1 MDKNKS
7 KSIHKIHISKL
18 SSVDDLKKKIYTGE
32 IILFSGLNEIIDI
45 KNVIDLYFS
54 YALNKSIDSLLNDFK
69 ANSSKLNHDF
79 LKLQALVKKCNLIK
93 HIFCRLFSKFKF
105 KLDDLYIDSVCLRYS
120 PRHKSKSLGS
130 LKPVG
135 AHRDTWASNIYQQI
149 NWWIPLHDVDKK
161 NSIYVAPSYFK
172 KKILNNSSTWNY
184 KKHKLISNY
193 PSVPSTIN
201 EIDKKY
207 KIPIS
212 MKFGEVLCFSGNHL
226 HGSNVG
232 EKQRLNIETRTVNL
246 DDTCKYI
253 LPKNIDSNNNI
264 IQNKWF
270 KNILNNNILPKISDL

>member
-1 MDKNKS
+1 MNKNKS
-7 KSIHKIHISKL
+7 KSIHKIDISKL
-18 SSVDDLKKKIYTGE
+18 SSPNNLKKKIYKGE

-54 YALNKSIDSLLNDFK
+54 YALKKSLNYFLNDLK
-69 ANSSKLNHDF
+69 TNSSQLNDDF
-79 LKLQALVKKCNLIK
+79 LKLQELVKECKLIK
-93 HIFCRLFSKFKF
+93 YIFCRLFSKLEF
-105 KLDDLYIDSVCLRYS
+105 KLNDLYIDSICLRHS

-135 AHRDTWASNIYQQI
+135 SHRDTWASNIYQQI
-149 NWWIPLHDVDKK
+149 NWWIPLHDVGKE
-161 NSIYVAPSYFK
+161 NSIYLAPCYFK

-184 KKHKLISNY
+184 KKHKLIPNY
-193 PSVPSTIN
+193 PSVPSTIY

-207 KIPIS
+207 KIPVN

-232 EKQRLNIETRTVNL
+232 ENSRLNIETRTINL
-246 DDTCKYI
+246 DDTEKYI
-253 LPKNIDSNNNI
+253 LPKNIDSNNKI

-270 KNILNNNILPKISDL
+270 KNILNNNTLPKINVL